1 MERLI
6 LFRHGRAEPDS
17 STGEDLDRRLEPRG
31 VEDSVLMGHRLA
43 DMGFHPAAVLV
54 SSSARTQETWEAAA
68 PAFPYVEVDVQPG
81 LYNASAGEVR
91 QAAEQA
97 GLGKRTILIV
107 GHNPGLQELVMQLL
121 VEGNSPATLIA
132 KAARGFPP
140 AAAAAF
146 LIDANGK
153 PAFDGLFYPD

>member
-6 LFRHGRAEPDS
+6 LLRHGRAEPESD
-17 STGEDLDRRLEPRG
+17 TGEDQDRRLEPRG

-43 DMGFHPAAVLV
+43 DMGFHPAKALV
-54 SSSARTQETWEAAA
+54 STSLRTRETWEAAA
-68 PAFPYVEVDVQPG
+68 PAFPFIPADFQPG
-81 LYNASAGEVR
+81 LYNATAGELR
-91 QAAEQA
+91 QAAEKA
-97 GLGKRTILIV
+97 GLGRETILIV

-121 VEGNSPATLIA
+121 VEGDAPPSLISR
-132 KAARGFPP
+132 AARGFPP
-140 AAAAAF
+140 AAAAVF